1 VQEKVLKS
9 TSHIGSTIKA
19 ARLQKRWTQEQ
30 LAEKS
35 GVGMRHIMS
44 IENGKRNPGI
54 ETFRCLVK
62 ALGLSADA
70 ILFPE
75 AVSPL
80 QQQTDKVIRQVE
92 KCSEYNRQI
101 ALLLIQTLA
110 EME

>member
-1 VQEKVLKS
+1 MQEKTLNS
-9 TSHIGSTIKA
+9 PSSIGIAIKT
-19 ARLQKRWTQEQ
+19 ARLQKHWTQEQ

-35 GVGMRHIMS
+35 GVGMRHIMA

-54 ETFRCLVK
+54 ETFKFLVQ

-75 AVSPL
+75 ASSPL
-80 QQQTDKVIRQVE
+80 QQQTDTVIRQIE
-92 KCSEYNRQI
+92 RCSDYNRKI